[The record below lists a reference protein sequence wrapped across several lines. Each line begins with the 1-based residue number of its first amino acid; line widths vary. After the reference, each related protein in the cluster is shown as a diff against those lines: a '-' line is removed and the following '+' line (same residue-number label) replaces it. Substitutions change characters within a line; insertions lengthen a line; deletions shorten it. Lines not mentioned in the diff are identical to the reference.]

1 MSAEN
6 NETGGSLADRITKP
20 DEASQPTTTTG
31 TSSNPQLLR
40 MLYNLRDCFFAKE
53 FSIGRMAA
61 GFISWITRYHTV
73 MNCGSYPT

>member
-31 TSSNPQLLR
+31 TSSNPQSLR
-40 MLYNLRDCFFAKE
+40 ILYNLHDS
-53 FSIGRMAA
+53 FSRKHSPLGTWQLVPFHESR
-61 GFISWITRYHTV
+61 GIT
-73 MNCGSYPT
+73 PQ